1 MDAVL
6 SVDELIHTAD
16 RWGWRAVA
24 ITDLANIHASS
35 DAMRCVRS
43 RCRGIKVIF
52 GMEGYLTEG
61 DSKTSIPHN
70 ITILVKNKMGLH
82 HLYELIS
89 LSYLQFYHNMPHIP
103 KGVLHDYRESL
114 LLGSAGLRG
123 ELVQAIAQRKSIDE
137 LAEIVH
143 FYDYLEIQPSTNYVG
158 LLKDRN
164 FPNITSDEDLKGINR
179 KIAELSK
186 MLDKMLVATGG
197 VCYLNPMDSISRHII
212 RKVNG
217 KENDDV
223 RSSRFLRTTDKMLKA
238 FGYLDDETA
247 YKAVVVN
254 PNRIAESVESLN
266 PISNERHFPVF
277 SGADEVLKNAA
288 YQKAHELYGYNLPEI
303 VRDRLGKE
311 LAIIVEHGC
320 SSLYLIQQKLAQK
333 VRKNGYDTCSNG
345 LTGAS
350 FIAYLLDFTDV
361 NPLPPHWFCTKCQY
375 SEFITDNSYS
385 SGFDLPR
392 RDCPNCGTLLTKNGH
407 DIHYAIAYGFD
418 GDRMPEINLNIPR
431 KQLSNIRKYTRKI
444 FGKDKVFA
452 AGTISTVTF
461 READSYVQNYFSS
474 KGRKLEPEDLQAI
487 TKKCRGVKKEA
498 GTDPTALIIVPPN
511 KDIHCFTPIQQ
522 MQETTTDE
530 FPTTHFDYHTLYTSL
545 LKIDILGHPALD
557 MLKILEDSTKFPLS
571 SVPFDDES
579 TLSLF
584 RPAESLGISTA
595 DIEINTGTLG
605 IPEFHN
611 RRVRQILCETQPTCF
626 SDLVKISA
634 LYHGINVWE
643 GNGRE
648 LIRDHVCKL
657 SDLVGTRDDVMTHIS
672 RIGIHPMAAFSV
684 MESIRKG
691 KGLYPNTVKM
701 LKGYDVPEWYIEA
714 CQKIGYLLPRA
725 HVVEHVIVA
734 YRMAYYKA
742 HYPQAFYQIYFMS
755 DNKFSD
761 IDVITGGQEAVQKRI
776 KEFLSIGGIEE
787 ERIENLQLAL
797 EMYMRGYSLEIS

>member
-1 MDAVL
+1 M
-6 SVDELIHTAD
+6 
-16 RWGWRAVA
+16 
-24 ITDLANIHASS
+24 
-35 DAMRCVRS
+35 
-43 RCRGIKVIF
+43 
-52 GMEGYLTEG
+52 
-61 DSKTSIPHN
+61 
-70 ITILVKNKMGLH
+70 
-82 HLYELIS
+82 
-89 LSYLQFYHNMPHIP
+89 
-103 KGVLHDYRESL
+103 
-114 LLGSAGLRG
+114 
-123 ELVQAIAQRKSIDE
+123 
-137 LAEIVH
+137 
-143 FYDYLEIQPSTNYVG
+143 
-158 LLKDRN
+158 
-164 FPNITSDEDLKGINR
+164 
-179 KIAELSK
+179 
-186 MLDKMLVATGG
+186 
-197 VCYLNPMDSISRHII
+197 
-212 RKVNG
+212 
-217 KENDDV
+217 
-223 RSSRFLRTTDKMLKA
+223 
-238 FGYLDDETA
+238 
-247 YKAVVVN
+247 
-254 PNRIAESVESLN
+254 
-266 PISNERHFPVF
+266 
-277 SGADEVLKNAA
+277 
-288 YQKAHELYGYNLPEI
+288 
-303 VRDRLGKE
+303 
-311 LAIIVEHGC
+311 AIIVEHGY

-361 NPLPPHWFCTKCQY
+361 NPFPPHWFCTKCQY

-385 SGFDLPR
+385 SGFYLPR

-444 FGKDKVFA
+444 FGKDKGFA
-452 AGTISTVTF
+452 AGTILTVTF

-545 LKIDILGHPALD
+545 LKIDILGPPALD
-557 MLKILEDSTKFPLS
+557 MLKILED
-571 SVPFDDES
+571 
-579 TLSLF
+579 
-584 RPAESLGISTA
+584 
-595 DIEINTGTLG
+595 
-605 IPEFHN
+605 
-611 RRVRQILCETQPTCF
+611 VRQILCETQPTCF

-634 LYHGINVWE
+634 LYYGINVWE

-691 KGLYPNTVKM
+691 KGLHPNTVKM

-787 ERIENLQLAL
+787 ERIETLQLAL